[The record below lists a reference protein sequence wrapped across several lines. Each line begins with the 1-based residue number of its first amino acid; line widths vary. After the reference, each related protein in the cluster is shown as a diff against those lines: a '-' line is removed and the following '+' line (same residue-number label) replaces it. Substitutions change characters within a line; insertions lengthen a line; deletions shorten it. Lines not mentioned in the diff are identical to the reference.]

1 MKTLL
6 TIASVVLAAAAFAG
20 PNGNCSPKPPRGMRP
35 DRPGDPIVRMVTNKK
50 VAEKIGLTEE
60 QKAKIE
66 EINKALRDNAEELH
80 KKVCEA
86 MERQAELLKA
96 DKVDEAAVMAEIDK
110 AFEVRKELAKRQT
123 KRIIDIKALLTPEQ
137 VKKALEAFKD
147 RPQGA
152 RKARRDDGN
161 GHKGRRGDRPHKGPK
176 PEGGDKPE
184 PNDD

>member
-20 PNGNCSPKPPRGMRP
+20 PKGNCGPTPPRDMKP

-66 EINKALRDNAEELH
+66 EINKALRDNAEELR
-80 KKVCEA
+80 KKVRKA
-86 MERQAELLKA
+86 MEKQAELLKA

-137 VKKALEAFKD
+137 VKKALKAFKD
-147 RPQGA
+147 RSQDG
-152 RKARRDDGN
+152 RKARRDDGDSP
-161 GHKGRRGDRPHKGPK
+161 KGRRGDRPHKGSKPK
-176 PEGGDKPE
+176 GEDKPE